1 MKLYG
6 KFLAMHLKSTMA
18 YPSSFF
24 LFCFGRLSVFVTT
37 MFSMVFIL
45 NRFDS
50 VGGYTLP
57 EILLG
62 YGVVLSGFSTAE
74 CFGRGF
80 DHFATTMREAAFDRL
95 LVRPRDLIFQV
106 ICNDLRPGVLVSLLQ
121 GLVMIGYAVING
133 SIAWTFWRVCT
144 LILMI
149 IGSTA
154 VFFGVFMLYATLCFF
169 TLEGLEVMS
178 IFSHGLQDHG
188 KYPFGVYGR
197 GILMFLT
204 FIVPIAL
211 TQHWPLQYLIG
222 RAPPIYGLLPIAAML
237 FLIPCRLLW
246 GFGVRHYHSTGS

>member
-1 MKLYG
+1 MKLYR
-6 KFLAMHLKSTMA
+6 KFLAMHFKSAMA

-37 MFSMVFIL
+37 MFSMVFIVT
-45 NRFDS
+45 RFDT

-57 EILLG
+57 EVLLG
-62 YGVVLSGFSTAE
+62 YGVVLSGFSIAE

-95 LVRPRDLIFQV
+95 LVRPRGLVFQV
-106 ICNDLRPGVLVSLLQ
+106 ICSDLRPGVLVSLLQ
-121 GLVMIGYAVING
+121 GLIMIGYAVVNG
-133 SIAWTFWRVCT
+133 SIVWTFGRICT
-144 LILMI
+144 LALMV

-154 VFFGVFMLYATLCFF
+154 VFFGIFMLYATLCFF
-169 TLEGLEVMS
+169 TLEGLEVMN
-178 IFSHGLQDHG
+178 ILSHGLQEHS
-188 KYPFGVYGR
+188 KYPFGIYGK

-204 FIVPIAL
+204 FVVPIAL

-222 RAPPIYGLLPIAAML
+222 RAPAWYGLLPVAALL